1 MDVLIESLSEA
12 QYEKAIRAEIGYIP
26 KYHKGKY
33 GAKYDY
39 HSCGQCGASIE
50 VINNY
55 CPNCGYRVLWTN
67 PRCLTSYHTKEE
79 DDELQG

>member
-1 MDVLIESLSEA
+1 MDVLIKSLSEA

-39 HSCGQCGASIE
+39 HSCGKCGASIE

-55 CPNCGYRVLWTN
+55 WPNCGYRVLWTN
-67 PRCLTSYHTKEE
+67 PRCLTGCYTKE
-79 DDELQG
+79 DKDAL